1 MSTERHR
8 DGGAVFWVATAVGW
22 TVIAVAVIGVLS
34 NSHDTQPSDLVR
46 WVIGGALVHD
56 FLWLP
61 LVALIGTALARATR
75 GRVPGPVRWALA
87 TTAVLAVVS
96 WPFVRGYGRQAANPS
111 LLPRNYAAGVGVY
124 VAVVWGVAL
133 LLVVIGTVAGRRT
146 PPPPS
151 VHAATTPLPSGDGG
165 EGDADGEPDG
175 GEGT

>member
-1 MSTERHR
+1 MSTEPHR

-22 TVIAVAVIGVLS
+22 TVIAAAVVGVLS
-34 NSHDTQPSDLVR
+34 NSHDTQPADLVR

-61 LVALIGTALARATR
+61 LVALVGTALARATR

-133 LLVVIGTVAGRRT
+133 LLMVIGTVARRRR
-146 PPPPS
+146 PPAPAADPP
-151 VHAATTPLPSGDGG
+151 TTPMPIGG
-165 EGDADGEPDG
+165 AGEPDG
-175 GEGT
+175 AEGT